1 LKEAALARALNGLA
15 LLVADPDRPPP
26 RGGRFRL
33 HVPDWLPALVN
44 AGRAFITI
52 GAVELF
58 WIVAAWPNGASV
70 ITFAAITVIL
80 FAPRADQAYT
90 AAMSYMVGT
99 VLAAA
104 FAAIVKFALLPG
116 LSTFAG
122 LSIALGLYLVPA
134 GALIAQPWQSATF
147 TTMAFIFLALL
158 APANQMSYDPGQFYN
173 TALAI
178 VAGVGA
184 GALSFRVLP
193 PLAPALR
200 TRRLLALTLQDLRRL
215 ATGALARTPDGWE
228 GRIYGRLWALPDQA
242 LPLQRARLLAALS
255 AGSEIIRLRRIAPR
269 LGLSSDLDAALA
281 ALAHGNSAIAT
292 ARLARLDHLLAARTG
307 AEPEAELAL
316 RARTNILAMSE
327 ALTQHASYFDG
338 EARA

>member
-1 LKEAALARALNGLA
+1 
-15 LLVADPDRPPP
+15 
-26 RGGRFRL
+26 
-33 HVPDWLPALVN
+33 
-44 AGRAFITI
+44 
-52 GAVELF
+52 
-58 WIVAAWPNGASV
+58 
-70 ITFAAITVIL
+70 
-80 FAPRADQAYT
+80 
-90 AAMSYMVGT
+90 MSYMVGT